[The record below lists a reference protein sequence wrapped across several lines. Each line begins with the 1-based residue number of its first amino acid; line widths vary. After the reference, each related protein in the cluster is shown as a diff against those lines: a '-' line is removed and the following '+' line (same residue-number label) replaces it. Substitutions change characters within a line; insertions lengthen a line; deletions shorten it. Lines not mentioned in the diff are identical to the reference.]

1 MLTTDILE
9 KLQEYFELEKS
20 EGSFSDLGLIFQ
32 TTVLGFKIA
41 EVERRRALIELSKR
55 YHVNVYSNRDED
67 LVCFDGINDLC
78 EKAEYY
84 LAHEEERLAIAENGY
99 RKVREH
105 HNYIE
110 RINTM
115 LDIIEENENQENDI

>member
-1 MLTTDILE
+1 MTNYQAEIPY
-9 KLQEYFELEKS
+9 YFK
-20 EGSFSDLGLIFQ
+20 EG
-32 TTVLGFKIA
+32 
-41 EVERRRALIELSKR
+41 
-55 YHVNVYSNRDED
+55 ED

-84 LAHEEERLAIAENGY
+84 LAHEEERLAIAE
-99 RKVREH
+99 VREH